1 MEKTKIQIPNSDGTL
16 KRVHT
21 EVSDF
26 LSSDEESM
34 KSKYTV
40 KKSKVISSQN
50 WPRFLVISS
59 TDDGALNKLSP
70 FAIQKAIVGLAG
82 EPKSVKKIKN
92 GLLVECSTDKH
103 STCLLKST
111 VFCNV
116 PIKVTPHTSL
126 NSSKGV
132 IRCRD
137 LEGVTEEEICENL
150 SSQGV
155 TAVRRIKVRRNNDLL
170 PTNTCILTF
179 NVPTLPQSVKA
190 GYLNIP
196 VEPFIPN
203 PLRCFKC
210 QRFGHGQNTCRG
222 KLTCARCGLF
232 DHDSKTCK
240 NDTLCLNC
248 KGNHCAY
255 SRECPRWK
263 LEKRVQQVKVQNKLS
278 FTDARRLVET
288 ATPTVGDK
296 SYAAAAAAKVAT
308 KSVAVNTNLTWHYD
322 EAKYKKLSDIEKT
335 QKQIGIIVPLS
346 HSSGKTE

>member
-1 MEKTKIQIPNSDGTL
+1 MDKSKNFIPNSDETL
-16 KRVHT
+16 KGVHT

-34 KSKYTV
+34 KSRTNV
-40 KKSKVISSQN
+40 KKSKVIFSQN
-50 WPRFLVISS
+50 WPKFLVIGS
-59 TDDGALNKLSP
+59 TDDGALTKLSP
-70 FAIQKAIVGLAG
+70 FAIQKAIIGLAG
-82 EPKSVKKIKN
+82 EPESVKKIKN
-92 GLLVECSTDKH
+92 GLLAECLTVKH
-103 STCLLKST
+103 SACLLKST
-111 VFCNV
+111 VFCSV
-116 PIKVTPHTSL
+116 AIKVTAHTSL

-132 IRCRD
+132 IRSRD
-137 LEGVTEEEICENL
+137 LEGVSEEEICQNL
-150 SSQGV
+150 SSHGF

-179 NVPTLPQSVKA
+179 NIPTLPQYVKA

-232 DHDSKTCK
+232 DHDRKTCK
-240 NDTLCLNC
+240 NYAICLNC

-255 SRECPRWK
+255 SRECPWWQ
-263 LEKRVQQVKVQNKLS
+263 LEKQVQQVKVQKKLS
-278 FTDARRLVET
+278 FIDARRLVET
-288 ATPTVGDK
+288 ATPTVADK
-296 SYAAAAAAKVAT
+296 SYTAAASAKVAT
-308 KSVAVNTNLTWHYD
+308 KSVAVNTDLTWHCD

-335 QKQIGIIVPLS
+335 
-346 HSSGKTE
+346 